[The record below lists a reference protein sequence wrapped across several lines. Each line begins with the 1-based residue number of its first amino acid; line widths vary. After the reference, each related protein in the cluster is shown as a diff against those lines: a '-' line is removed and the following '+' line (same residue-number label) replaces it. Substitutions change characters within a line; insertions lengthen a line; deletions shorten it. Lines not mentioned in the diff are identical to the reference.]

1 MAGRQRSSGDVSLL
15 WFDEDDPL
23 ARSRGVPPQRA
34 FRYKPQKQRNCNLE
48 KLRKFMWPLSRAQRL
63 KIEKWLRAFVQEKK
77 KSVLTQMSLTHKA
90 VPPPRRAKGSNSKNG
105 ESDNPIAPS
114 SAFPSSTGARFT
126 LSGKSVKGCK
136 SNDFIFEGRT
146 AKRRPRRRRLCYI
159 STAVAKSTNLV

>member
-1 MAGRQRSSGDVSLL
+1 MIRWREAAEFLRSELSATNRKNKEIVIWRSC
-15 WFDEDDPL
+15 
-23 ARSRGVPPQRA
+23 ARTCG
-34 FRYKPQKQRNCNLE
+34 
-48 KLRKFMWPLSRAQRL
+48 LSFERSASKSNNGYVHSSKRRRL
-63 KIEKWLRAFVQEKK
+63 I
-77 KSVLTQMSLTHKA
+77 LTQMSLTHKA
-90 VPPPRRAKGSNSKNG
+90 VPPLRRAKVSNSKND

-114 SAFPSSTGARFT
+114 FAFPSSTGARST